1 MPKNNL
7 RKLRKK
13 AGLTQ
18 RQLAEKA
25 GTSQQQIQRLE
36 AGVQEITLA
45 LAFHLCDALGETM
58 DAVFPSAAK
67 PISAV
72 LKKIK
77 KGDKDTHPIT
87 RIRTDEKATA
97 ELAAVGIDTDSRGER
112 AQIQPEQRR
121 YRNPAYQRHR
131 KKSAMAQR
139 SSREL

>member
-1 MPKNNL
+1 MAKNNL

-36 AGVQEITLA
+36 AWVQEITLA

-72 LKKIK
+72 LKKNQ
-77 KGDKDTHPIT
+77 KGRQGYAPHYK
-87 RIRTDEKATA
+87 
-97 ELAAVGIDTDSRGER
+97 
-112 AQIQPEQRR
+112 
-121 YRNPAYQRHR
+121 NPHR
-131 KKSAMAQR
+131 
-139 SSREL
+139 